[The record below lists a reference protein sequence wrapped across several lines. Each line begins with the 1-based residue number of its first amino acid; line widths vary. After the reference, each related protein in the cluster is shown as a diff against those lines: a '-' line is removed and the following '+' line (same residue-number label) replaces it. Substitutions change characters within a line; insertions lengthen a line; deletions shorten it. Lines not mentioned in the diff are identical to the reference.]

1 MKVKKKSR
9 TKTQSTYQYTYL
21 FRVHGAGG
29 EMMVGSVSE
38 EFIKFWEKRDDDELI
53 EHIRSYGDDAEVK
66 ESPEINDEYRF
77 AQLDELSDVLHTELA
92 CIDCSIHIQE
102 IAPSSENGKL
112 PSLVSDPIM
121 IELPEGV
128 KGGVEIDFTSYSK
141 RKVAAKSSKVK
152 PVISSIYWE
161 VGEFLTGVIR
171 TNSAFDKTKLGL
183 GLIKTDFGLF
193 INTWTYE
200 GKVIETEF
208 VPDGVKV
215 KGADVK
221 LGWIPTPT
229 KRSSRRK

>member
-1 MKVKKKSR
+1 MKKS
-9 TKTQSTYQYTYL
+9 KTNTQAYTYL
-21 FRVHGAGG
+21 LRVHGAGG
-29 EMMVGSVSE
+29 ELMVGSVSE
-38 EFIKFWEKRDDDELI
+38 EFVKFWEKRSRDELVD
-53 EHIRSYGDDAEVK
+53 HIRSYGDDDEVK
-66 ESPEINDEYRF
+66 DSPDINNEYRF
-77 AQLDELSDVLHTELA
+77 AQPDELSDVLHTELA
-92 CIDCSIHIQE
+92 CVDCSIHIQE
-102 IAPSSENGKL
+102 IAPSSESGKL
-112 PSLVSDPIM
+112 PVLVGDPIM

-141 RKVAAKSSKVK
+141 RKAAAKSSKVK

-161 VGEFLTGVIR
+161 VGDFLTSVIR

-200 GKVIETEF
+200 GKVIDAEF

-221 LGWIPTPT
+221 LGWIPAPT
-229 KRSSRRK
+229 KRSGRRK

>member
-1 MKVKKKSR
+1 MTNKNTKKKPP
-9 TKTQSTYQYTYL
+9 KTYQYTYL
-21 FRVHGAGG
+21 IRVHGAGG
-29 EMMVGSVSE
+29 ELMVGSVSD
-38 EFIKFWEKRDDDELI
+38 EFVKFWEKRSQDELVD
-53 EHIRSYGDDAEVK
+53 HIRSYGDDDEVK
-66 ESPEINDEYRF
+66 NSPDINNDYRF
-77 AQLDELSDVLHTELA
+77 AQPDELSDVLHTELA

-102 IAPSSENGKL
+102 ISPSNENGKF
-112 PSLVSDPIM
+112 PVLVADPIM

-141 RKVAAKSSKVK
+141 RKAAAKSSKVM

-161 VGEFLTGVIR
+161 VGDFLTGVIR
-171 TNSAFDKTKLGL
+171 TNSAFDKTKLAL

-200 GKVIETEF
+200 GKVIDTDF

-221 LGWIPTPT
+221 LGWITAVSQRKS
-229 KRSSRRK
+229 KRR

>member
-1 MKVKKKSR
+1 MKK
-9 TKTQSTYQYTYL
+9 TKTNTQAYTYL

-38 EFIKFWEKRDDDELI
+38 DFIKFWAKRSEDELI
-53 EHIRSYGDDAEVK
+53 EHIRSYGDDSEVK
-66 ESPEINDEYRF
+66 ESPDINDEYRF
-77 AQLDELSDVLHTELA
+77 AQPDELSDVMHTELA
-92 CIDCSIHIQE
+92 CIDCSIHLQE
-102 IAPSSENGKL
+102 ITPSSENGKF
-112 PSLVSDPIM
+112 PVLVGDPVM
-121 IELPEGV
+121 FELPEGV

-141 RKVAAKSSKVK
+141 RKAAAKSSKVK

-161 VGEFLTGVIR
+161 VGDFLTGVIR

-193 INTWTYE
+193 INTWTYD